1 MSSVLV
7 TYSSASGVT
16 AQLANTLAGAI
27 GADLREGRRFSARIS
42 VAELKAWAERF

>member
-16 AQLANTLAGAI
+16 AQLAKTLAGAI
-27 GADLREGRRFSARIS
+27 GADLWEGRRFSARTG
-42 VAELKAWAERF
+42 VAELKAGAERF